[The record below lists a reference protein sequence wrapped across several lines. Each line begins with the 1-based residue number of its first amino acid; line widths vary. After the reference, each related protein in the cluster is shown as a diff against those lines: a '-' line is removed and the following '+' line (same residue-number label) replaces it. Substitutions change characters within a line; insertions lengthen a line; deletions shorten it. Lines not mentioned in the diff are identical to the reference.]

1 MILQRRT
8 NMTNLNNWLE
18 TVPGL
23 KTEKGAMK
31 RLDKVLDTIQEN
43 GSKFMIYRKSDG
55 TFVPLVI
62 ASPREWAIGL
72 YAQLGICVTN

>member
-1 MILQRRT
+1 MNI
-8 NMTNLNNWLE
+8 NAWLE

-31 RLDKVLDTIQEN
+31 RLERFLDVIKEN
-43 GSKFMIYRKSDG
+43 DSKYMLFRKADG

-62 ASPREWAIGL
+62 ASPKDWAIGA
-72 YAQLGICVTN
+72 YAHNGICVTN